1 VQSVPR
7 IFRQSIVRLFPDFT
21 HPAGKRIPVRES
33 LSPAFFVQ
41 GESVMFSNKPAT
53 SVKPKYFDLDING
66 IGYLNRVRE
75 VTPDNGTPF
84 ISVTIAALRGTVD
97 NVQHTHFDCVVS
109 GEEAKD
115 LVRQLMPAVE
125 ADMKVL
131 VGFHLSDLQAEIF
144 TFKQGERAGTTGISL
159 KSRLLRFQWIKVE
172 GQPFPAPH
180 NAVV

>member
-1 VQSVPR
+1 MS
-7 IFRQSIVRLFPDFT
+7 SI
-21 HPAGKRIPVRES
+21 KS
-33 LSPAFFVQ
+33 
-41 GESVMFSNKPAT
+41 AT
-53 SVKPKYFDLDING
+53 SEKPRYFDLDING
-66 IGYLNRVRE
+66 MGYLNRVRE
-75 VTPDNGTPF
+75 VTPDNGTSF
-84 ISVTIAALRGTVD
+84 ISVTIAALRGPAD
-97 NVQHTHFDCVVS
+97 NVRHTHFYCVVV

-131 VGFHLSDLQAEIF
+131 VGFHLSNLQAEIF

-172 GQPFPAPH
+172 GQPFPAPL